1 MLEFCYEL
9 NYEDLDFTDAETR
22 KLYRI
27 GRGEQGVLLV
37 RPYTND
43 ICAHW
48 RFVDETTAR
57 DSSATIYKMFLGFKA
72 KGDFIGMDMAR
83 KFLEMGFTRARR
95 YANHASGRKYDEVS
109 GEVRPQEE
117 DWRTNEKSK
126 AAAVFKKVRDLAA
139 YDQTYQQMRREWR
152 SNESSNAVRVDT
164 LAATSN
170 VTRQRYSRKRTK
182 VCG

>member
-1 MLEFCYEL
+1 MKEFDYDL
-9 NYEDLDFTDAETR
+9 DYKSLDFTDPETR

-57 DSSATIYKMFLGFKA
+57 NSSAKIYQMFLGFKT
-72 KGDFIGMDMAR
+72 KRDFIVMDMAR

-95 YANHASGRKYDEVS
+95 YANHSSGRKYDKVS
-109 GEVRPQEE
+109 GKVRPQEK

-126 AAAVFKKVRDLAA
+126 AAAVFKEVRDLAA
-139 YDQTYQQMRREWR
+139 YDETYQQMRKAWR
-152 SNESSNAVRVDT
+152 TQD
-164 LAATSN
+164 
-170 VTRQRYSRKRTK
+170 
-182 VCG
+182 